1 MDLQEAR
8 LAIDEVNSQL
18 VPLIERRMD
27 AVIHVTQY
35 KREHDLPVYDARRE
49 EIVLDK
55 VGAMVENPDYAP
67 YVKKVFQA
75 IMDVAKEYEEEHL

>member
-8 LAIDEVNSQL
+8 QVIDEVNTEL

-35 KREHDLPVYDARRE
+35 KREHGLAVYDAARE
-49 EIVLDK
+49 AAVLDK
-55 VGAMVENPDYAP
+55 VAALSKNPEYAP
-67 YVKKVFQA
+67 YIKKIFQA